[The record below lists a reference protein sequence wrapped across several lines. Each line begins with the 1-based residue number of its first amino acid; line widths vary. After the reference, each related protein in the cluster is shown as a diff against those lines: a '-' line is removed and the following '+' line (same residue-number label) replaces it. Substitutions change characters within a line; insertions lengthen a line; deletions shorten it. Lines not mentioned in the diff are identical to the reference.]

1 MSELTDHEYG
11 KVAEDTLCKLV
22 LFLED
27 FSDDLD
33 VDEFD
38 VEYSQGVLTLSI
50 GHAGTYVINKQPPNK
65 QIWLSSPI
73 SGPER
78 YDFDQS
84 KNAWFCRHTDE
95 SLGAFLTRELSGVLE
110 EELELPI
117 K

>member
-11 KVAEDTLCKLV
+11 KIAEETLSELV
-22 LFLED
+22 QFLED

-33 VDEFD
+33 IEEFD

-50 GHAGTYVINKQPPNK
+50 GRIGTYVINKQPPNK

-78 YDFDQS
+78 YDFDQA

-95 SLGAFLTRELSGVLE
+95 SLGALLTRELSE
-110 EELELPI
+110 AFKEELELPI